1 MARAA
6 LRGAISYPATGDPRF
21 IHTHTTLQP
30 EKPST
35 SRPHRPQGH
44 LQDRGSQGEEQEGAV
59 SGYGIYRT
67 QLTE

>member
-6 LRGAISYPATGDPRF
+6 LRGAIR
-21 IHTHTTLQP
+21 
-30 EKPST
+30 
-35 SRPHRPQGH
+35 GH